1 MGTIMPLKFQE
12 VEDRRLLLQPGEII
26 TVDTR
31 QRRTSDGH
39 SPQSKLLHS
48 SMTFPK
54 HNSR

>member
-1 MGTIMPLKFQE
+1 MGTIMALKFQE

-31 QRRTSDGH
+31 QRRTPDGH
-39 SPQSKLLHS
+39 SPQSKLHS

-54 HNSR
+54 HNSI